1 VQSGSD
7 LQLDFGYLDDCDET
21 KVYCKGPDAE
31 EVGFA
36 AVCRLKTPRWEELG
50 GEVLFSAVVLNRQGA
65 LFSTT
70 EKNGGGGRKEG
81 LRAVGG
87 RQTGR

>member
-21 KVYCKGPDAE
+21 KVYCKGSDAD

-36 AVCRLKTPRWEELG
+36 AVCRLKTPLWEELG
-50 GEVLFSAVVLNRQGA
+50 GEVLF
-65 LFSTT
+65 
-70 EKNGGGGRKEG
+70 
-81 LRAVGG
+81 
-87 RQTGR
+87 